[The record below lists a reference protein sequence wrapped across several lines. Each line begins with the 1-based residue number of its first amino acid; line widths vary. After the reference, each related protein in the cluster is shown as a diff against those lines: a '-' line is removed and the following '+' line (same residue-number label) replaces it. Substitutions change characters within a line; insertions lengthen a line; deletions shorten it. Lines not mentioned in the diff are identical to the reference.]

1 MQSSCF
7 ITRTAYCA
15 PANLADTRHIGLT
28 AAGATASLTVMSRYE
43 DFGARSPPEH
53 EDSLN
58 ERARHLLRL
67 LVESYIRDGQPVG
80 SRILSR
86 EPGLALSS
94 ATIRNVM
101 ADLED
106 LGFVTSPHTSSGRIP
121 TDKGYR
127 FFVDTLLKVQPL
139 DGESLG
145 EIRRQLDAHRDS
157 SKSLVASA
165 SQLLSNITQLA
176 GVVTLPRA
184 PEVSIAQVEFIA
196 LSENRVLVI
205 LVFSGNGVQNRV
217 IQVERRYAPEE
228 LKRASNFLT
237 EVLTGRTLEETRQEI
252 LRQLQDARESMN
264 RIMIDAITVAQQ
276 LFDAERPPRIDY
288 MIAGETNLMGAAQL
302 TNVEKLRRLFEAFN
316 EKRDFLSLLDHSL
329 RAEGVQ
335 IFIGQES
342 GFQVLD
348 DCSVVTAT
356 YCAGNQVVG
365 VIGVIGPTRM
375 AYERVIPIVDMTAK
389 LLGAALNSI
398 R

>member
-1 MQSSCF
+1 
-7 ITRTAYCA
+7 
-15 PANLADTRHIGLT
+15 
-28 AAGATASLTVMSRYE
+28 MSRYE
-43 DFGARSPPEH
+43 DSGARSAH
-53 EDSLN
+53 EQEDGLN
-58 ERARHLLRL
+58 ERAQHLLRL

-101 ADLED
+101 ADLEE
-106 LGFVTSPHTSSGRIP
+106 LGFLTSPHTSSGRVP

-127 FFVDTLLKVQPL
+127 FFVDTLLKVQPI
-139 DGESLG
+139 DDESLHG
-145 EIRRQLDAHRDS
+145 IRRELDAHRDS
-157 SKSLVASA
+157 AKSLVASA
-165 SQLLSNITQLA
+165 SQLLSNITHLA
-176 GVVTLPRA
+176 GIVTLPRA
-184 PEVSIAQVEFIA
+184 PQVSVSHVEFISLA
-196 LSENRVLVI
+196 ENRVLVI
-205 LVFSGNGVQNRV
+205 LVFSGNEVQNRV
-217 IQVERRYAPEE
+217 IQVERRYSADE
-228 LKRASNFLT
+228 LKRASNFLNDM
-237 EVLTGRTLEETRQEI
+237 LCGRTLDEAREEI
-252 LRQLQDARESMN
+252 LRQLHDARENVN

-276 LFDAERPPRIDY
+276 VFDAERGPRIDY

-348 DCSVVTAT
+348 DCSVVTAPYT
-356 YCAGNQVVG
+356 SDRQIVG
-365 VIGVIGPTRM
+365 VLGVIGPTRM
-375 AYERVIPIVDMTAK
+375 AYERIIPIVDVTAK
-389 LLGAALNSI
+389 LLGAALNSL